1 MTGDGELII
10 EKGAQA
16 MTRTRFKGK
25 LISDPYRNHPF
36 DKYGDETKLVAAS
49 SVYAKAPTLL
59 VELAPPRFGITDY
72 IRSIFY
78 RGKHEKHIN
87 WKHLS
92 EQILETLMFGL
103 LLCGL
108 LVICINA

>member
-49 SVYAKAPTLL
+49 SPTIL
-59 VELAPPRFGITDY
+59 VELAPQFGITDY

-108 LVICINA
+108 LAICMAA

>member
-1 MTGDGELII
+1 
-10 EKGAQA
+10 
-16 MTRTRFKGK
+16 MTRTRFKGR

-36 DKYGDETKLVAAS
+36 DQYGDETKLVAAS
-49 SVYAKAPTLL
+49 AYAKAPTLL
-59 VELAPPRFGITDY
+59 VELAPPRFGIMDY
-72 IRSIFY
+72 VRSIFY

-92 EQILETLMFGL
+92 GQLAECIMFGL

-108 LVICINA
+108 LAICMAA

>member
-1 MTGDGELII
+1 
-10 EKGAQA
+10 

-36 DKYGDETKLVAAS
+36 DQYGDETKLVAAS
-49 SVYAKAPTLL
+49 SHILIIEPPT
-59 VELAPPRFGITDY
+59 FGIMDY
-72 IRSIFY
+72 VAAFFK
-78 RGKHEKHIN
+78 RGKHAKHIN

>member
-1 MTGDGELII
+1 MI
-10 EKGAQA
+10 
-16 MTRTRFKGK
+16 RTRYKGR
-25 LISDPYRNHPF
+25 LISDPYRNHPY
-36 DKYGDETKLVAAS
+36 DQYGDETKLVAAS
-49 SVYAKAPTLL
+49 SPTLL
-59 VELAPPRFGITDY
+59 VELAPQYGIMDY
-72 IRSIFY
+72 VRSIFY

>member
-1 MTGDGELII
+1 M
-10 EKGAQA
+10 

-36 DKYGDETKLVAAS
+36 DQYGDETKLVAA
-49 SVYAKAPTLL
+49 KAPTLII
-59 VELAPPRFGITDY
+59 EPPTFGIMDY
-72 IRSIFY
+72 VRSIFH

>member
-1 MTGDGELII
+1 
-10 EKGAQA
+10 
-16 MTRTRFKGK
+16 MTRTRYKGR

-36 DKYGDETKLVAAS
+36 DQYGDETA
-49 SVYAKAPTLL
+49 YAKAASPILIIEPPT
-59 VELAPPRFGITDY
+59 FGITDY

-78 RGKHEKHIN
+78 RGKHERKIN

-92 EQILETLMFGL
+92 GQLAECIMFGL

-108 LVICINA
+108 IVICATA

>member
-36 DKYGDETKLVAAS
+36 DKYGDETKLVVAS
-49 SVYAKAPTLL
+49 SPTIL
-59 VELAPPRFGITDY
+59 VELAPQFGITDY

-78 RGKHEKHIN
+78 RGKHERKIN

-92 EQILETLMFGL
+92 GQIAECIMFGL

-108 LVICINA
+108 LAICMAA

>member
-1 MTGDGELII
+1 
-10 EKGAQA
+10 
-16 MTRTRFKGK
+16 MTRTRYKGR

-36 DKYGDETKLVAAS
+36 DQYGDETKLVAAS
-49 SVYAKAPTLL
+49 SVYAKAPTM
-59 VELAPPRFGITDY
+59 VIMTAPQFGIMDY
-72 IRSIFY
+72 MRSIFH

-92 EQILETLMFGL
+92 EQILETLMLGL